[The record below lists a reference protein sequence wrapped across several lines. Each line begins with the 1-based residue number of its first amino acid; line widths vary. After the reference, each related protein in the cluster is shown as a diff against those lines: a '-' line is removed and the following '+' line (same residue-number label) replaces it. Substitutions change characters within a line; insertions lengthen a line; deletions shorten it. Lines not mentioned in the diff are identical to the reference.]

1 MNETRNRT
9 VGCIL
14 IDEPTSGENC
24 LSGLSFP
31 PGVAPHAFH
40 WQAGE
45 RPLPAL
51 QTLLQRVRREYG
63 TACVLAW
70 GAGCM
75 AALALA
81 EQLPVERLALVQP
94 ACEPVG
100 TLFRPRRFTGF
111 AMHNLALCVSDVL
124 ILEAGG
130 GRVTRRIAR
139 GLRSSGWVALMP
151 MPGKTGPDLY
161 TNCENEVQRALLA
174 FLLGEEL
181 PKNLAENCEMLYN
194 H

>member
-1 MNETRNRT
+1 MSKTRNRP

-14 IDEPTSGENC
+14 IDEPTSGENL

-31 PGVAPHAFH
+31 DGIAPHAFH
-40 WQAGE
+40 RPAGE

-63 TACVLAW
+63 AACVLAR
-70 GAGCM
+70 GTGCM

-81 EQLPVERLALVQP
+81 EQLPVERLALVEP
-94 ACEPVG
+94 ACEPAWA
-100 TLFRPRRFTGF
+100 LIRARRFTGF
-111 AMHNLALCVSDVL
+111 AMRNLALCVSDAL
-124 ILEAGG
+124 ILEAGD
-130 GRVTRRIAR
+130 GRVARRIAK
-139 GLRSSGWVALMP
+139 GLRSSERVALMP
-151 MPGKTGPDLY
+151 VKTGAKFY
-161 TNCENEVQRALLA
+161 TNCENDAQRALFA

-181 PKNLAENCEMLYN
+181 PKNLAQNSEMLYN